1 MPSQLVRLYLSL
13 AGAGTSIISVA
24 PKVYLLRQNLC
35 RDKNYVCRDKHNFVA
50 RKKKKL
56 LSRQT
61 CFCCD
66 RSFVTTKMILV
77 ATPANDIYQGEEC
90 PDSQHNLDKR
100 NEVKIRNKNAGA
112 GSGWG
117 GRGGGGGGKWG

>member
-1 MPSQLVRLYLSL
+1 MFV
-13 AGAGTSIISVA
+13 ATSIILSREKKEEA
-24 PKVYLLRQNLC
+24 
-35 RDKNYVCRDKHNFVA
+35 FVA
-50 RKKKKL
+50 TN
-56 LSRQT
+56 T

-66 RSFVTTKMILV
+66 RSFAATKMILV

-90 PDSQHNLDKR
+90 ADSQHNRDKR

-117 GRGGGGGGKWG
+117 GRGGGGGVSGDERRGKGGGGLTAIKDSAYQTLISE